1 MGGELYF
8 LPRRPGAGILEK
20 RMAKSCCDHDCDAN
34 LAQTARYRNVLI
46 IALAINLAMFFVEV
60 LGGFSSGSVSLM
72 ADAIDFFGDAANYAI
87 SLAVISMSLLWR
99 ARAAMLKG
107 LTMAAFGLFVLAKA
121 LWAFKTGIVP
131 QAYTMGVIGV
141 IALAANASV
150 AFMLYA
156 YREGDANMRSV
167 WLCSRNDA
175 IGNVAVILAAY
186 GVFGSGS
193 AWPDLLVAII
203 MASLGLSAAA
213 HVLTRARLELHSQ
226 KLKSPALKIM

>member
-1 MGGELYF
+1 
-8 LPRRPGAGILEK
+8 
-20 RMAKSCCDHDCDAN
+20 MAKSCCDDACETG
-34 LAQTARYRNVLI
+34 AVQTARYRKVLW

-60 LGGFSSGSVSLM
+60 VGGFSANSVSLM

-87 SLAVISMSLLWR
+87 SLAVLSMSLFWR

-107 LTMAAFGLFVLAKA
+107 LSMGAFGLFILTKA
-121 LWAFKTGIVP
+121 LWSFKTGAIP
-131 QAYTMGVIGV
+131 EFYTMGIIGA

-150 AFMLYA
+150 AFMLYK

-175 IGNVAVILAAY
+175 IGNVAVMLAAF

-203 MASLGLSAAA
+203 MATLGLWAAA
-213 HVLTRARLELHSQ
+213 DILKRANTELKTT
-226 KLKSPALKIM
+226 KL